1 MSEISY
7 DVRKWKDLGFADKMK
22 YSIASLLVLSSI
34 IIGFGSFI
42 WLAMIPTSVIALSG
56 LWLSTALAIL
66 GISSYF
72 HNEMVQFQ
80 GKINDKIK
88 KTSNFFDFMLHFAR
102 FVTYFSIFF
111 GKMAFFSKLFPNSGL
126 ICFPAQ
132 RKTNAF

>member
-7 DVRKWKDLGFADKMK
+7 DVRKWKDLGFGDKMK

-72 HNEMVQFQ
+72 HNEMIQFQ
-80 GKINDKIK
+80 GRINDKLK
-88 KTSNFFDFMLHFAR
+88 KIDYEDRNEENIH
-102 FVTYFSIFF
+102 
-111 GKMAFFSKLFPNSGL
+111 
-126 ICFPAQ
+126 
-132 RKTNAF
+132 

>member
-7 DVRKWKDLGFADKMK
+7 DVRKWKDLGFGDKMK

-56 LWLSTALAIL
+56 LWLSTAPPIL

-80 GKINDKIK
+80 GRINDKIK
-88 KTSNFFDFMLHFAR
+88 KIDYEDRNEENIH
-102 FVTYFSIFF
+102 
-111 GKMAFFSKLFPNSGL
+111 
-126 ICFPAQ
+126 
-132 RKTNAF
+132 

>member
-1 MSEISY
+1 MSDVSY
-7 DVRKWKDLGFADKMK
+7 DVRNWKDLGFGDKMK

-34 IIGFGSFI
+34 LIGFGSFI

-80 GKINDKIK
+80 GRINDKLK
-88 KTSNFFDFMLHFAR
+88 KIDYEDRNEENIH
-102 FVTYFSIFF
+102 
-111 GKMAFFSKLFPNSGL
+111 
-126 ICFPAQ
+126 
-132 RKTNAF
+132 

>member
-7 DVRKWKDLGFADKMK
+7 DVRKWNDLGFADKMK

-88 KTSNFFDFMLHFAR
+88 KMEKDERVERYEGSSDNIADDEH
-102 FVTYFSIFF
+102 
-111 GKMAFFSKLFPNSGL
+111 
-126 ICFPAQ
+126 
-132 RKTNAF
+132 NA